1 MQPFGTVA
9 GRLRRHLARWL
20 TLDRA
25 PHRLLLPFLSPAQP
39 AGLSG
44 HIRSPVR
51 EGRHNRMGVPHP
63 ASLRRDPGAFSNSW
77 LATATLWPSPTTAFL
92 LSKTAASL
100 FDWRDC
106 AQHSQRKI
114 MTMDAVPS
122 SCGASYSTCY
132 LPAQYPPVRHSGQP
146 FPYSKP
152 PMCRRAAR
160 CFPSSCGF
168 PQPCRHRRSSSTLFI
183 PFWFQPISAGTSQLS
198 ASTFVTLFLPP
209 TVCSREYTRQNA
221 FHYRLLF

>member
-9 GRLRRHLARWL
+9 GRLRRHLARWF

-25 PHRLLLPFLSPAQP
+25 LHRLLLPFLSPAQP

-152 PMCRRAAR
+152 PMCRQLLAVSQA
-160 CFPSSCGF
+160 PADSHN
-168 PQPCRHRRSSSTLFI
+168 PADTDVPRRLSSSHFGFSRTLLARRN
-183 PFWFQPISAGTSQLS
+183 SAR
-198 ASTFVTLFLPP
+198 P
-209 TVCSREYTRQNA
+209 
-221 FHYRLLF
+221 RL